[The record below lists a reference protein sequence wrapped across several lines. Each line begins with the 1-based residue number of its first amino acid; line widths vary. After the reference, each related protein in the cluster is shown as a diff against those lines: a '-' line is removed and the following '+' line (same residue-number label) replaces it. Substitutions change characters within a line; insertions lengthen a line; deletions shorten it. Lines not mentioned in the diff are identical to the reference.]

1 LSRGNFLFPG
11 SSIAKNELREGGFN
25 NLALAVVGRYNP
37 DAHHEE
43 ITMKPFNQ
51 LTRIGKL
58 RRMRGL
64 AIKALAD
71 YDLSVQWIKFLADDT
86 NISFKV
92 HSLGGNNYVL
102 RIYSDEETTMAE
114 NQAEVFWL
122 EALKKDTD
130 LKFTE
135 PVLRTDGEAIT
146 LASQEGIPGEKRCTL
161 FTWVPGRALEESLN
175 PDNYFKLGITL
186 AKLHDHAESLRPLPE
201 SIKPKKWDKAF
212 YYPNEPVVYNTAEY
226 KHLFNDQQI
235 HIIDR
240 AISIADMEF
249 ARLYA
254 NKKGQI
260 LIHGD
265 LHYWNVNLHRGEL
278 YIMDFEDVM
287 LGYPVQDVAITL
299 YYGRHREDY
308 PHLREAFRQ
317 GYTSLRDWPA
327 ERPGQ
332 VETLQAARSINFVN
346 YVARVE
352 ESPQEYI
359 TARCEE
365 LQEFVEKYGD

>member
-1 LSRGNFLFPG
+1 MKIEFRVGDPT
-11 SSIAKNELREGGFN
+11 
-25 NLALAVVGRYNP
+25 ALPCLLLEVTIQK
-37 DAHHEE
+37 AHLKEF
-43 ITMKPFNQ
+43 TMKPFNQ
-51 LTRIGKL
+51 LTRLGKL
-58 RRMRGL
+58 RRMRSL
-64 AIKALAD
+64 ANKALAD

-92 HSLGGNNYVL
+92 HSLDGDNYVL
-102 RIYSDEETTMAE
+102 RIYSDEETTLAE

-135 PVLRTDGEAIT
+135 PVSRSDGDTIT
-146 LASQEGIPGEKRCTL
+146 LASQEGIPGKKRCIL

-175 PDNYFKLGITL
+175 PDNYFKLGVTL
-186 AKLHDHAESLRPLPE
+186 AKLHYHAESLRPLPD
-201 SIKPKKWDKAF
+201 SIKPKQWDKAF

-235 HIIDR
+235 NIIDR
-240 AISIADMEF
+240 AISIADKEF

-254 NKKGQI
+254 DQEGQI

-299 YYGRHREDY
+299 YYGQHREDY

-317 GYTSLRDWPA
+317 GYTSRRDWPV

-346 YVARVE
+346 YVARIE

-365 LQEFVEKYGD
+365 LQEFVDKYRD